1 MKIKEITLNGRTF
14 EVCESL
20 GDPNCFI
27 LTYEDYVVLDD
38 SACEDFYGDIDEV
51 AERMAAYVE
60 EENAK
65 QFPWYTLPTTW
76 VVTDGD
82 CELIDD
88 KETALRYAEKFN
100 NGTAQEV
107 TDRDEFLAAV
117 EKLELDDDCWDVSR
131 IFSFAYEYGKRGYF
145 CRENYDVSYIYDDV
159 LIAINKLEEELKKT
173 GYRYRDNEDGSF
185 DVCYDHNQDAF
196 FSSVNMYHVATVKED
211 EELWYIDN
219 NCGAGWGIYPK
230 KDWTLERAIY
240 DQCVDEHIN

>member
-14 EVCESL
+14 EVREKL
-20 GDPNCFI
+20 GVPNCFI

-82 CELIDD
+82 CEMIDD
-88 KETALRYAEKFN
+88 KETALRYAEDFN

-117 EKLELDDDCWDVSR
+117 EKLELDDDRWDVSR

-159 LIAINKLEEELKKT
+159 LIAMNKLEEELKKT

-185 DVCYDHNQDAF
+185 DVCYDHNQDAS
-196 FSSVNMYHVATVKED
+196 FSGVNMYHVATVKVDD
-211 EELWYIDN
+211 EFWYVNN
-219 NCGAGWGIYPK
+219 NCGAGWGEYPK
-230 KDWTLERAIY
+230 KDWTLERAIN
-240 DQCVDEHIN
+240 DQCIDEHIN